1 MDKNF
6 EESQQ
11 LSCCGN
17 PVGVIFKRK
26 FGEEQ
31 PYTKLGPFKL
41 RLPFV
46 HYKFE
51 VSEGIQAILM
61 CATCLGAI
69 PMLTEGLG
77 IPFELAWSMVII
89 NGLLYNLHAL
99 LGDPVVPGWITPSI
113 PLTMAYLTRFEI
125 GPGRIQALIALQLLV
140 AFIFLFMGITGL
152 AGKLMK
158 VIPVSIKGG
167 ILLGA
172 GFAAIIG
179 EFAVGKGRF
188 NLYPFSI
195 AIGALLSF
203 FLLFSQRF
211 KNYRKKYKFI
221 NMLGKYGMLPAILVS
236 IIVAPLC
243 KELPFPDIKIGTFI
257 KIPEFAN
264 ILKEVSVFGI
274 GFPSADLFVKAIP
287 MSIMVYIIA
296 FGDFVTSGALLGE
309 ADRIRKDEVIEF
321 NSNRSNLISGIR
333 NLIEGL
339 FTPYIPLCGPL
350 WAAVSAAVFE
360 RYKEGRESMDS
371 VYSGIGTFRL
381 ITFISVAIIPIVS
394 LVQPTLPVALSL
406 TLLVQGYVCT
416 RLAMTLCRRPIDM
429 GIAGVM
435 ASVIAI
441 KGAAWGL
448 GVGIVLVFLLLD
460 KFSEDD
466 SEGSE
471 TNEN

>member
-1 MDKNF
+1 MNKKN
-6 EESQQ
+6 EEIEELQQ
-11 LSCCGN
+11 VSCCGS
-17 PVGVIFKRK
+17 PVGAIYKRK
-26 FGEEQ
+26 YGEEQ
-31 PYTKLGPFKL
+31 PYMKLGPFKL
-41 RLPFV
+41 RLPFI
-46 HYKFE
+46 HYRFE
-51 VSEGIQAILM
+51 ISEGIQAILM

-125 GPGRIQALIALQLLV
+125 GPERIQALIALQLLV

-158 VIPVSIKGG
+158 IIPVSIKSG

-179 EFAVGKGRF
+179 EFSAGKGRF
-188 NLYPFSI
+188 NLYPYSI

-203 FLLFSQRF
+203 FLLFSERF
-211 KNYRKKYKFI
+211 KMYRKKYKFI
-221 NMLGKYGMLPAILVS
+221 N
-236 IIVAPLC
+236 
-243 KELPFPDIKIGTFI
+243 
-257 KIPEFAN
+257 IPEFAN
-264 ILKEVSVFGI
+264 ILKEVSVFGV
-274 GFPSADLFVKAIP
+274 GFPSGNLFIKAIP
-287 MSIMVYIIA
+287 MAIMVYIIA

-309 ADRIRKDEVIEF
+309 ADRVRKDEVIEF

-333 NLIEGL
+333 NFIEGI
-339 FTPYIPLCGPL
+339 FIPYIPLCGPL

-360 RYKEGRESMDS
+360 RYKEGRENMDS
-371 VYSGIGTFRL
+371 VYSGVGTFRL
-381 ITFISVAIIPIVS
+381 MTFISVAIIPIVS

-416 RLAMTLCRRPIDM
+416 RLAMSLCKNSIDM

-448 GVGIVLVFLLLD
+448 GVGIILVLLLLGN
-460 KFSEDD
+460 FSSSGNIVTD
-466 SEGSE
+466 
-471 TNEN
+471 EN

>member
-1 MDKNF
+1 MKKNINN
-6 EESQQ
+6 EEFQQ
-11 LSCCGN
+11 NSCCCNTIGA
-17 PVGVIFKRK
+17 IYKRK
-26 FGEEQ
+26 YGEEQ
-31 PYTKLGPFKL
+31 PYTKLGPFKV
-41 RLPFV
+41 RIPFI

-89 NGLLYNLHAL
+89 NGLLYNLHSL

-113 PLTMAYLTRFEI
+113 PLTMAYLTRFQI
-125 GPGRIQALIALQLLV
+125 GTERIQALISLQLLV

-152 AGKLMK
+152 AEKLIK
-158 VIPVSIKGG
+158 IIPVSIKAG

-179 EFAVGKGRF
+179 EFATGKGRF
-188 NLYPFSI
+188 NLYPWSI
-195 AIGALLSF
+195 SIGALLSF
-203 FLLFSQRF
+203 FLLFSTRF

-221 NMLGKYGMLPAILVS
+221 NTIGKYGMLPAVLVS

-243 KELPFPDIKIGTFI
+243 KELPFPDIRIGTFI
-257 KIPEFAN
+257 KIPEFRN
-264 ILKEVSVFGI
+264 IFEQVSVFGV
-274 GFPSADLFVKAIP
+274 GFPSINLFIKAIP
-287 MSIMVYIIA
+287 MAIMIYIIA

-309 ADRIRKDEVIEF
+309 ADKIREDEVIEF

-333 NLIEGL
+333 NLIEGI
-339 FTPYIPLCGPL
+339 FIPYIPLCGPL

-360 RYKEGRESMDS
+360 RYKEGRENMDS
-371 VYSGIGTFRL
+371 VYSGVGTFRFM
-381 ITFISVAIIPIVS
+381 TFISVAIIPIVS

-416 RLAMTLCRRPIDM
+416 RLAMSLCKDSIDM

-435 ASVIAI
+435 ASIIAI

-448 GVGIVLVFLLLD
+448 GVGIILVVLLLENLSSL
-460 KFSEDD
+460 KNV
-466 SEGSE
+466 E
-471 TNEN
+471 TDGN